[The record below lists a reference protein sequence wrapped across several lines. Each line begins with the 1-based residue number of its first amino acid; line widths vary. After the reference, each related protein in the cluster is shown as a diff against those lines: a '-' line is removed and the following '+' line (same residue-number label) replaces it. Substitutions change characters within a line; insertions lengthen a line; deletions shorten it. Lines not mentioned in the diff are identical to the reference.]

1 MGEGNARRKMKFRRF
16 LTKLGV
22 SLFCL
27 LFFCEYVFYYI
38 VISQCS
44 WPDIQKN
51 DQNPPLKV
59 MLLADTHLLGPYR
72 GHWFD
77 KLRREWQMYR
87 SFQTAVEL
95 FRPEAVFILGDL
107 FDEGKWVTD
116 PEFSNYVERYQ
127 NLFSVP
133 DSTKLIGIVGNHDI
147 GFHYEARQRLTR
159 RFEENF
165 HTTGVSLLTLRD
177 IHFVLVNSIAME
189 GDGCNLCSEAE
200 SQLRNI
206 SRIFRCS
213 RNIGNCKDVPT
224 LSSYSKPILLQ
235 HYPLYRESDRDCQE
249 HDPIPLELYRERWEV
264 LSQESSD
271 LIGELIS
278 PRIAFSG
285 HSHNYCRLV
294 NRLGIMEYTISSFS
308 WRNKNNPNFLL
319 AAFTPTEQAVHKC
332 NMPRESTVMTMYAV
346 GGLLAIILATIQ
358 WNCANILN
366 RRHTKIF

>member
-1 MGEGNARRKMKFRRF
+1 MPRESTVMTMYAVGGLLAII
-16 LTKLGV
+16 LATIH
-22 SLFCL
+22 LFCL
-27 LFFCEYVFYYI
+27 VFFCEYVFYYI

-133 DSTKLIGIVGNHDI
+133 DSTKLFGIVGNHDI
-147 GFHYEARQRLTR
+147 GFHYEARQRLTK
-159 RFEENF
+159 RFEESF

-189 GDGCNLCSEAE
+189 GDGCYLCSEAE

-285 HSHNYCRLV
+285 HSHNYCRLTVTQAAWRKYPNPMNQGVIGTDVVDRKVV
-294 NRLGIMEYTISSFS
+294 NGVLHTHRLVSSKWYFPKWAQKAS
-308 WRNKNNPNFLL
+308 VIASGHPYWLIYK
-319 AAFTPTEQAVHKC
+319 E
-332 NMPRESTVMTMYAV
+332 
-346 GGLLAIILATIQ
+346 
-358 WNCANILN
+358 
-366 RRHTKIF
+366 